1 MKKNCTAILMMLM
14 LALVLLFTAC
24 GGETAETAGMGD
36 MEEIVSPQD
45 DPNEGLGGDL
55 NEDTVND
62 FSNFE
67 GIWLGE
73 TDNDYDYLEID
84 AEGNWTLYLGGDVIA
99 CGAGHLGDRAAGDRV
114 PPPVRLRG
122 GAGEE
127 TPPRLAPGERRRF
140 RSDPPAPPRLR
151 QSRPFHSRHELR
163 RP

>member
-1 MKKNCTAILMMLM
+1 MKKKCTTILMMLM
-14 LALVLLFTAC
+14 LARGLCHSC
-24 GGETAETAGMGD
+24 GGETAETAGMGE

-62 FSNFE
+62 FSDFE

-99 CGAGHLGDRAAGDRV
+99 DGYLQYEPEWESIYAYNYQDGSGGRFALEDSGRLYISTYGYFNYGDGM
-114 PPPVRLRG
+114 
-122 GAGEE
+122 E
-127 TPPRLAPGERRRF
+127 
-140 RSDPPAPPRLR
+140 
-151 QSRPFHSRHELR
+151 
-163 RP
+163 